1 MKNRP
6 KAALTSLYREI
17 EHHNHLYHVLDDPE
31 IPDAAYDRLLKK
43 LIDLEQ
49 AHPDLVSADSPT
61 RRVGDTPLESLGEVH
76 HGLPMLSLNNG
87 FDDDQ
92 VTEFDRRCREA
103 LKTESILYVAEPKL
117 DGLAISLIYEK
128 GRMVRAATRGDGA
141 RGEDVTHNART
152 IRSIPLGLSGDGF
165 PGLLEVRGEVYMP
178 RAGFTRLNEQQ
189 RIAQA
194 KPYVN
199 PRNAAAGSL
208 RQLDPRVSAS
218 RPLAFFCYGIGQV
231 DDGLLERSHSANLAR
246 LRGWG
251 LRVNPRVQSV
261 TGVAECL
268 GYYRNLLGM
277 RDDLDYEIDGVVY
290 KVDSIPE
297 QQRLGSVSR
306 APRWALAH
314 KFPAQEELT
323 VVQGIEVQVG
333 RTGAVTPV
341 ARLKP
346 VFVGGVTVSNATLHN
361 RSEIQRLDVR
371 IGDTVF
377 VRRAGDVI
385 PEIVSV
391 VRQQRPPGTRRYRF
405 PDSWP
410 VCGSS
415 VISDE
420 DGVILRCSGGLYCNA
435 QIKELIKHFAS
446 RRAMDIEGLGNKL
459 VEQLVDAGHV
469 TDVSDL
475 YALDEK
481 VISSL
486 ERMGDKSASNL
497 VAALARSRET
507 SLARFLFALGIPQV
521 GETTAR
527 LLADHFGSLDRL
539 QAATLEQLQAVPDV
553 GPVVA
558 EGLLGFFREKHNQ
571 SVIQRLRRRGV
582 TWAEQAAPRL
592 SSGPLAGRT
601 FVLTGTLTALNRQ
614 QAAEQLTAFGARV
627 TGSVS
632 RKTDYLVAGMDPGS
646 KLVRA
651 EKLGITVLDESA
663 LLTLLAKCS

>member
-128 GRMVRAATRGDGA
+128 GRMVRAATRGDGT

-218 RPLAFFCYGIGQV
+218 RPLSFFCYGIGQV

-268 GYYRNLLGM
+268 GYYRNLLGI

-297 QQRLGSVSR
+297 QRRLGSVSR

-405 PDSWP
+405 PNSCP

-435 QIKELIKHFAS
+435 QIKESIKHFAS

-614 QAAEQLTAFGARV
+614 QAAEQLTALGARV

>member
-128 GRMVRAATRGDGA
+128 GRMVRAATRGDGT

-268 GYYRNLLGM
+268 GYYRNLLGI

-405 PDSWP
+405 PDSCP

-435 QIKELIKHFAS
+435 QIKESIKHFAS

-582 TWAEQAAPRL
+582 TWAEQAAPLL

>member
-92 VTEFDRRCREA
+92 VTEFDRRCRDV

-128 GRMVRAATRGDGA
+128 GRMVRAATRGDGT

-152 IRSIPLGLSGDGF
+152 IRSIPLGLSGDGI

-218 RPLAFFCYGIGQV
+218 RPLAFFCYGVGQV

-246 LRGWG
+246 LRTWG

-268 GYYRNLLGM
+268 GYYRNLLEI

-405 PDSWP
+405 PNSCP

-435 QIKELIKHFAS
+435 QIKESIKHFAS

-582 TWAEQAAPRL
+582 TWAEQAAPPL

-614 QAAEQLTAFGARV
+614 QAAEQLTALGARV

>member
-128 GRMVRAATRGDGA
+128 GRMVRAATRGDGT

-218 RPLAFFCYGIGQV
+218 RPLSFFCYGIGQV

-268 GYYRNLLGM
+268 GYYRNLLGI

-297 QQRLGSVSR
+297 QRRLGSVSR

-405 PDSWP
+405 PNSCP

-435 QIKELIKHFAS
+435 QIKESIKHFAS

>member
-128 GRMVRAATRGDGA
+128 GRMVRAATRGDGT

-218 RPLAFFCYGIGQV
+218 RPLSFFCYGIGQV

-268 GYYRNLLGM
+268 GYYRNLLGI

-297 QQRLGSVSR
+297 QRRLGSVSR

-371 IGDTVF
+371 IGVTVF

-405 PDSWP
+405 PNSCP

-435 QIKELIKHFAS
+435 QIKESIKHFAS

-614 QAAEQLTAFGARV
+614 QAAEQLTALGARV

>member
-1 MKNRP
+1 
-6 KAALTSLYREI
+6 
-17 EHHNHLYHVLDDPE
+17 
-31 IPDAAYDRLLKK
+31 
-43 LIDLEQ
+43 
-49 AHPDLVSADSPT
+49 
-61 RRVGDTPLESLGEVH
+61 
-76 HGLPMLSLNNG
+76 
-87 FDDDQ
+87 
-92 VTEFDRRCREA
+92 
-103 LKTESILYVAEPKL
+103 
-117 DGLAISLIYEK
+117 
-128 GRMVRAATRGDGA
+128 
-141 RGEDVTHNART
+141 
-152 IRSIPLGLSGDGF
+152 
-165 PGLLEVRGEVYMP
+165 
-178 RAGFTRLNEQQ
+178 
-189 RIAQA
+189 
-194 KPYVN
+194 
-199 PRNAAAGSL
+199 
-208 RQLDPRVSAS
+208 
-218 RPLAFFCYGIGQV
+218 
-231 DDGLLERSHSANLAR
+231 
-246 LRGWG
+246 
-251 LRVNPRVQSV
+251 VQSV

-268 GYYRNLLGM
+268 DYYRNLLEI

-290 KVDSIPE
+290 KVDGIPE

-391 VRQQRPPGTRRYRF
+391 VHKQRPPGTRRYRF
-405 PDSWP
+405 PDSCP

-435 QIKELIKHFAS
+435 QIKESIKHFAS

-469 TDVSDL
+469 TDVGDL

-481 VISSL
+481 IISSL

-497 VAALARSRET
+497 VAALVRSRET

-527 LLADHFGSLDRL
+527 LLADHFGSLDSV
-539 QAATLEQLQAVPDV
+539 QAATLEQLQAVPDI

-571 SVIQRLRRRGV
+571 AVIQRLRRRGV
-582 TWAEQAAPRL
+582 TWAEQAAPQL

-614 QAAEQLTAFGARV
+614 QVAEQLTALGARV

-651 EKLGITVLDESA
+651 EQLGITVLDENT
-663 LLTLLAKCS
+663 LLTLLAECS

>member
-17 EHHNHLYHVLDDPE
+17 EHHNHLYYVLDDPE

-49 AHPDLVSADSPT
+49 AYPDLVSADSPT
-61 RRVGDTPLESLGEVH
+61 RRVGDTPLESVGEVH

-92 VTEFDRRCREA
+92 VTEFDRRCRE
-103 LKTESILYVAEPKL
+103 LLQTESILYVAEPKL

-128 GRMVRAATRGDGA
+128 GRMVRAATRGDGS

-152 IRSIPLGLSGDGF
+152 IRSIPLALSGDGF

-189 RIAQA
+189 RSAQA

-246 LRGWG
+246 LRTWG

-268 GYYRNLLGM
+268 DYYRNLLEI

-290 KVDSIPE
+290 KVDGIPE

-391 VRQQRPPGTRRYRF
+391 VHKQRPPGTRRYRF
-405 PDSWP
+405 PDSCP

-435 QIKELIKHFAS
+435 QIKESIKHFAS

-469 TDVSDL
+469 TDVGDL

-481 VISSL
+481 IISSL

-497 VAALARSRET
+497 VAALVRSRET

-527 LLADHFGSLDRL
+527 LLADHFGSLDSV
-539 QAATLEQLQAVPDV
+539 QAATLEQLQAVPDI

-571 SVIQRLRRRGV
+571 AVIQRLRRRGV
-582 TWAEQAAPRL
+582 TWAEQAAPQL

-614 QAAEQLTAFGARV
+614 QVAEQLTALGARV

-651 EKLGITVLDESA
+651 EQLGITVLDENT
-663 LLTLLAKCS
+663 LLTLLAECS

>member
-92 VTEFDRRCREA
+92 VTEFDRRCRDV

-128 GRMVRAATRGDGA
+128 GRMVRAATRGDGT

-152 IRSIPLGLSGDGF
+152 IRSIPLGLSGDGI

-218 RPLAFFCYGIGQV
+218 RPLAFFCYGVGQV

-246 LRGWG
+246 LRTWG

-268 GYYRNLLGM
+268 GYYRNLLEI

-405 PDSWP
+405 PDSCP
-410 VCGSS
+410 ECGSS

-435 QIKELIKHFAS
+435 QIKESIKHFAS

-582 TWAEQAAPRL
+582 TWAEQAAPPL

-614 QAAEQLTAFGARV
+614 QAAEQLTALGARV

>member
-218 RPLAFFCYGIGQV
+218 RPLSFFCYGIGQV

-268 GYYRNLLGM
+268 GYYRNLLGI

-405 PDSWP
+405 PNSCP

-435 QIKELIKHFAS
+435 QIKESIKHFAS

-497 VAALARSRET
+497 VAALVRSRET

-571 SVIQRLRRRGV
+571 SVIQRLRCRGV